1 LVLTWVLAG
10 APATANINVE
20 LRPTS
25 PIITIGLDDT
35 VGIGLYLVSD
45 DDTIQLSGG
54 ADISISW
61 EPEFLHLLGLDETDA
76 VPLFFSDFP
85 TGNPSGLN
93 ESNPPQD
100 GDGIYIAWSMLG
112 SPIAVTPEGTL
123 LTTFVFEPV
132 NPTPG
137 TTIDIPD
144 PNDPPA
150 DTIVYDGTIPNLDVT
165 GTLTGA
171 SVEIEPCCPADFN
184 GDCLVNVVDFLILLA
199 AWGTDPGGPPDIDG
213 NGVVNVNDFLLL
225 LAAWG
230 PCP

>member
-1 LVLTWVLAG
+1 MLTWVLAG

-54 ADISISW
+54 ADIIISW

-123 LTTFVFEPV
+123 LTTFVF
-132 NPTPG
+132 
-137 TTIDIPD
+137 
-144 PNDPPA
+144 
-150 DTIVYDGTIPNLDVT
+150 NLDVT

>member
-54 ADISISW
+54 ADIIISW

-123 LTTFVFEPV
+123 LTTFVF
-132 NPTPG
+132 
-137 TTIDIPD
+137 
-144 PNDPPA
+144 
-150 DTIVYDGTIPNLDVT
+150 NLDVT